1 MFFQITISFIVLK
14 YYFALFY
21 NGKKF
26 FIPPVLI
33 FISKTVKFNFLAWVQ
48 SNPPL
53 KGDRLI
59 IK

>member
-1 MFFQITISFIVLK
+1 MFFGSLFFFILLK
-14 YYFALFY
+14 YYFGLFH
-21 NGKKF
+21 NGKNY

-48 SNPPL
+48 SNSPL